1 MDNQRN
7 EALIDKIPWRF
18 KRGAR
23 NGIIDIENV
32 KVGHLTISKDVL
44 DESGEKVKVRTG
56 LTAVFPDDMRE
67 EKRYFM
73 DFYQARGGNEISGY
87 PVVEDFRYLNSPLV
101 LSNIHN
107 FGPVYNA
114 ILSYGF
120 KLGRSEIWPPTVLAV
135 DDSNLDGSNRST
147 VDESEIL
154 HLLENASSLSVKE
167 GSVGIGTG
175 LRAFGWKGGIGSSS
189 RMFTIGKQQ
198 FTAGALV
205 ASNLS
210 NEWDSNERAGKVYLE
225 SKASSAGGSLSLIV
239 GTDIPLLPYQIKRIT
254 TDIVMSLP
262 LAKLTIKN
270 NDSIMC
276 VLFSVA
282 NAMTVKDDGPKVFE
296 YTLSSDSIL
305 EKTGHAGSEA
315 VKEAILRSVCL
326 SKSLEGKSGRTW
338 STMPDTQFHSL
349 LETFEETV

>member
-1 MDNQRN
+1 MHSQQN

-18 KRGAR
+18 ERGPR
-23 NGIIDIENV
+23 NSLIDIGNV

-44 DESGEKVKVRTG
+44 DKYGEKVKIRTG
-56 LTAVFPDDMRE
+56 LTAVFPDDMRKE
-67 EKRYFM
+67 DRYFM
-73 DFYQARGGNEISGY
+73 DFYQARGGSEISGY

-107 FGPVYNA
+107 FGTVYNA

-120 KLGRSEIWPPTVLAV
+120 NLGRSEIWPPTVLAV
-135 DDSNLDGSNRST
+135 DDSDLDGSNRST
-147 VDESEIL
+147 VDESEVL
-154 HLLENASSLSVKE
+154 QFLENASSLSTEE

-189 RMFTIGKQQ
+189 RMFAISEKQ

-210 NEWDSNERAGKVYLE
+210 NEWNSIERRAKVDPE
-225 SKASSAGGSLSLIV
+225 NKVSGARGSLSLIL
-239 GTDIPLLPYQIKRIT
+239 GTDMPLLPYQIKRIIT
-254 TDIVMSLP
+254 GIVMSLP
-262 LAKLTIKN
+262 LAKMTGKN

-296 YTLSSDSIL
+296 YTLSSDSTL
-305 EKTGHAGSEA
+305 EKTEHAGSEA

-338 STMPDTQFHSL
+338 NTMPNTQFNSL
-349 LETFEETV
+349 LDTFEETV